1 MGLNRISMDGS
12 SSQRVVGDQ
21 GDRPDSPASVEGG
34 QASHAPPMH
43 QQEPTMGG
51 TMEILQQIAQALQGA
66 AQPAAVAPQRSAIE
80 RMARYR
86 PIDFM
91 GKKDDEPA
99 MTENWIERTERMHCT
114 TEEKLECVISLLQ
127 DEAYHWWVSVIRAA
141 PPESVTWK
149 FFLDEFMKQYVGHI
163 YLNNMRREF
172 ENLKLR

>member
-1 MGLNRISMDGS
+1 MDGS

-21 GDRPDSPASVEGG
+21 GDRPDSPTSVEGG
-34 QASHAPPMH
+34 QASHAPPIH

-66 AQPAAVAPQRSAIE
+66 AQPAAVAVSPQRSAIE

-99 MTENWIERTERMHCT
+99 MAKNWLERTERMLVQMHCT
-114 TEEKLECVISLLQ
+114 T
-127 DEAYHWWVSVIRAA
+127 
-141 PPESVTWK
+141 
-149 FFLDEFMKQYVGHI
+149 
-163 YLNNMRREF
+163 
-172 ENLKLR
+172 

>member
-34 QASHAPPMH
+34 QASHAPPIH

-91 GKKDDEPA
+91 RKKDDEPA
-99 MTENWIERTERMHCT
+99 MAEN
-114 TEEKLECVISLLQ
+114 
-127 DEAYHWWVSVIRAA
+127 
-141 PPESVTWK
+141 
-149 FFLDEFMKQYVGHI
+149 
-163 YLNNMRREF
+163 
-172 ENLKLR
+172 